1 MKNLRDY
8 SYEDLLSLMKE
19 LGEKPYRAEQIFRW
33 VFQRRAVSID
43 QMTDIS
49 KAFRERLKEEY
60 EIAGNTVLDV
70 RRSSDGTRKFLSGLG
85 DSSRIE
91 SVLIAE
97 GLRLTLCVSSQAG
110 CAMGCRF
117 CMTGTGGFTRNLSL
131 AELAGQVFSAYELL
145 EEGET
150 ITNVVLM
157 GMGEPLANY
166 DNVLKFTKVLTGNMG
181 FNFSRNKVTLST
193 AGLVPAIRRFGA
205 EGDVNLAVSLNA
217 TTDEVRSRL
226 MPVNR
231 KYPIEELLSE
241 LRRYPLKSRK
251 YITIEYV
258 MIDGLNDTDEDAR
271 RLARLLRAIPCK
283 VNLIPFNE
291 FPGSSFKSPAPE
303 RVERFHYIIKNSG
316 YTVIVRLSKG
326 GEIQAAC
333 GQLRGAYEG

>member
-1 MKNLRDY
+1 
-8 SYEDLLSLMKE
+8 
-19 LGEKPYRAEQIFRW
+19 
-33 VFQRRAVSID
+33 
-43 QMTDIS
+43 
-49 KAFRERLKEEY
+49 
-60 EIAGNTVLDV
+60 
-70 RRSSDGTRKFLSGLG
+70 
-85 DSSRIE
+85 
-91 SVLIAE
+91 
-97 GLRLTLCVSSQAG
+97 
-110 CAMGCRF
+110 
-117 CMTGTGGFTRNLSL
+117 
-131 AELAGQVFSAYELL
+131 
-145 EEGET
+145 
-150 ITNVVLM
+150 
-157 GMGEPLANY
+157 
-166 DNVLKFTKVLTGNMG
+166 
-181 FNFSRNKVTLST
+181 
-193 AGLVPAIRRFGA
+193 GA